1 MDSRLTLTK
10 REACERRPVRRLIER
25 RASCPRMRRLTGKR
39 TSCSTQD
46 LCISSMQTV
55 QITVCK
61 LKPDFG
67 AKPRDTVSCQNMQ
80 LKINS
85 TIYFL

>member
-1 MDSRLTLTK
+1 MDNCLTE
-10 REACERRPVRRLIER
+10 RVACERSQVH
-25 RASCPRMRRLTGKR
+25 RLTRKR
-39 TSCSTQD
+39 TSCSTHD

-55 QITVCK
+55 QITVYK

-67 AKPRDTVSCQNMQ
+67 AKPRDTVICQNMQ

-85 TIYFL
+85 TIYFLQLKFSN

>member
-1 MDSRLTLTK
+1 MDNCLTEW
-10 REACERRPVRRLIER
+10 EACERSPV
-25 RASCPRMRRLTGKR
+25 RRLTGKR
-39 TSCSTQD
+39 TSCSMQD

-67 AKPRDTVSCQNMQ
+67 AKPRDTMILQDMQ

-85 TIYFL
+85 TSYFLQLKFSN

>member
-1 MDSRLTLTK
+1 MDSCLTEQET
-10 REACERRPVRRLIER
+10 CEHSPVRRL
-25 RASCPRMRRLTGKR
+25 SGKR

-46 LCISSMQTV
+46 LCICSTQTV

-67 AKPRDTVSCQNMQ
+67 AKPRDTMICQNMQ
-80 LKINS
+80 LKINI
-85 TIYFL
+85 TIYFLQLKFSN

>member
-1 MDSRLTLTK
+1 MDICLTK
-10 REACERRPVRRLIER
+10 REARKRSPMC
-25 RASCPRMRRLTGKR
+25 RLTGKR

-46 LCISSMQTV
+46 LCISSTQTV

-61 LKPDFG
+61 LKPHFS
-67 AKPRDTVSCQNMQ
+67 AKPRYIAICQNMQ

-85 TIYFL
+85 TIYFLQLKFSN

>member
-1 MDSRLTLTK
+1 MDSCLTE
-10 REACERRPVRRLIER
+10 REACERSPV
-25 RASCPRMRRLTGKR
+25 RRLTGKR

-46 LCISSMQTV
+46 LCIPSTQTV

-67 AKPRDTVSCQNMQ
+67 AKPRDTAIFQNMQ

-85 TIYFL
+85 TIYFLQLNSVIKHRFHSY

>member
-1 MDSRLTLTK
+1 MDSCLTE
-10 REACERRPVRRLIER
+10 REACERSPV
-25 RASCPRMRRLTGKR
+25 RRLTGKR

-46 LCISSMQTV
+46 LCISSTQTV

-67 AKPRDTVSCQNMQ
+67 AKPRDTAICQNMQ

-85 TIYFL
+85 TIYFLQLKFSN

>member
-1 MDSRLTLTK
+1 MDSCLTG
-10 REACERRPVRRLIER
+10 REACERSPVRRLI
-25 RASCPRMRRLTGKR
+25 GKR

-46 LCISSMQTV
+46 LCISLTQTV

-61 LKPDFG
+61 LKQDFG
-67 AKPRDTVSCQNMQ
+67 AKPRDTAICQNMQ

-85 TIYFL
+85 TIYFCN

>member
-1 MDSRLTLTK
+1 MDSFLTE
-10 REACERRPVRRLIER
+10 REACERSSV
-25 RASCPRMRRLTGKR
+25 RRLTGKR

-55 QITVCK
+55 QIMVCK

-67 AKPRDTVSCQNMQ
+67 AKPRDTVICQNMQ

-85 TIYFL
+85 IV

>member
-1 MDSRLTLTK
+1 MDNCLTE
-10 REACERRPVRRLIER
+10 REACECSLV
-25 RASCPRMRRLTGKR
+25 RRLTGKR

-46 LCISSMQTV
+46 LCISSTQMI

-67 AKPRDTVSCQNMQ
+67 AKPRDTAICQNMQ

-85 TIYFL
+85 TIYFLQLKFSN